1 MALSHKHLAITAREW
16 DAFMAAFYSVTEEFD
31 LPTSDVED
39 LQAVLLSMRDDCI
52 SEGTAA
58 DAHPA
63 VSTAT
68 GTTRSSWF
76 RSAPLYERLGG
87 VYPIALFVDRL
98 IDALLAGDRP
108 TAHAPFDLNPNSDLQ
123 PTRRPPA
130 LFWCHFPLILT
141 CVLRR
146 HSHLSPR
153 PSPSDPRVSIP
164 VDGQRRNEA
173 SLKYLFMEAVCAI
186 AGGPEVVTSLA
197 YAETRLLLPARQ
209 MFFLLEA
216 AKDASD
222 HIPSSKLRAELLQA
236 LHQASADYIVDQRTS
251 SPTSQRHSERAVQI
265 EALSRRAG

>member
-1 MALSHKHLAITAREW
+1 MDKWMNNPTLNANKAVETWHKRAQRCGFKFLVTQLIGYLTGGPQRYTGKSMALSHKHLAITAREW

-39 LQAVLLSMRDDCI
+39 LQAVLFSMRDDCI

-68 GTTRSSWF
+68 GT
-76 RSAPLYERLGG
+76 
-87 VYPIALFVDRL
+87 V
-98 IDALLAGDRP
+98 
-108 TAHAPFDLNPNSDLQ
+108 
-123 PTRRPPA
+123 
-130 LFWCHFPLILT
+130 
-141 CVLRR
+141 
-146 HSHLSPR
+146 
-153 PSPSDPRVSIP
+153 VS
-164 VDGQRRNEA
+164 
-173 SLKYLFMEAVCAI
+173 
-186 AGGPEVVTSLA
+186 SLA

-236 LHQASADYIVDQRTS
+236 LHQASADYIVDKRTS
-251 SPTSQRHSERAVQI
+251 SPLSQRHSERAVQI
-265 EALSRRAG
+265 EALSRRAGVPLIYIPKGGVVRITFNASPAQLEQVAA

>member
-58 DAHPA
+58 DARPA

-123 PTRRPPA
+123 PTRRPPG
-130 LFWCHFPLILT
+130 L
-141 CVLRR
+141 VLVP
-146 HSHLSPR
+146 LSPDPHLR
-153 PSPSDPRVSIP
+153 PPPSLSP
-164 VDGQRRNEA
+164 
-173 SLKYLFMEAVCAI
+173 
-186 AGGPEVVTSLA
+186 
-197 YAETRLLLPARQ
+197 LPAPLTFRS
-209 MFFLLEA
+209 A
-216 AKDASD
+216 RVHPRGRAKA
-222 HIPSSKLRAELLQA
+222 
-236 LHQASADYIVDQRTS
+236 
-251 SPTSQRHSERAVQI
+251 
-265 EALSRRAG
+265 